1 MKQLSKEDSK
11 LGKKKAKDKNSKP
24 ASDDASQH
32 QQQPATSGQ
41 AAAEKAATSHSP
53 EVFTPMHE
61 YPCSLSNYG
70 GLMADNYPRIYD
82 IQIDHEDRLK
92 ENHQATL
99 IASNIKQ
106 VTGQQSDYY

>member
-41 AAAEKAATSHSP
+41 AEADKAATSQSP
-53 EVFTPMHE
+53 EAFTPMND
-61 YPCSLSNYG
+61 YPCSWSNHG
-70 GLMADNYPRIYD
+70 GFMGDNCNRIYD

-99 IASNIKQ
+99 MASNIQQ